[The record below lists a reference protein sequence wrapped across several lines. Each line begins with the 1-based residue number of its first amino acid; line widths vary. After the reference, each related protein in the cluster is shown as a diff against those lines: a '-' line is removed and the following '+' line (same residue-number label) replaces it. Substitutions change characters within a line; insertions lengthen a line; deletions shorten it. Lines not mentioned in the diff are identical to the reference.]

1 MKINEIVTEG
11 KTGPGLWANIH
22 AKQERIKHG
31 SGEKMRKPGS
41 KGAPTAKNF
50 RDSASEGVAEE
61 TEKNPFEKGSMGHAL
76 WRDLSKTK
84 KASPQQQQRNRE
96 RFAKRDAEKSMGL
109 HASLEQHA
117 DDKMKELG
125 HKFRP
130 VDEGIGGDMAKLGG
144 IAALGVGGALVGNY
158 SDTQQPKVEIGG
170 QIAFVEPAHSNVP
183 DSAMTLTGKDG
194 KTYRVWATKGTAQS
208 SKRYH
213 AVPVTQ
219 VKEQGVAEEAGTK
232 GFRVTWSEAGSDKH
246 TSGLLLKP
254 GAIEHAKMLKKK
266 PGTSNVKIVPY
277 RQVSEMD
284 GDGSGRDGSN
294 RKRISSYGTRDRDIS
309 GPDIHLG
316 AKNTMKRKDI
326 VKRATSTLNK
336 AFKTSKN

>member
-1 MKINEIVTEG
+1 
-11 KTGPGLWANIH
+11 
-22 AKQERIKHG
+22 
-31 SGEKMRKPGS
+31 
-41 KGAPTAKNF
+41 
-50 RDSASEGVAEE
+50 
-61 TEKNPFEKGSMGHAL
+61 
-76 WRDLSKTK
+76 
-84 KASPQQQQRNRE
+84 
-96 RFAKRDAEKSMGL
+96 MGL

-130 VDEGIGGDMAKLGG
+130 V
-144 IAALGVGGALVGNY
+144 
-158 SDTQQPKVEIGG
+158 
-170 QIAFVEPAHSNVP
+170 
-183 DSAMTLTGKDG
+183 
-194 KTYRVWATKGTAQS
+194 
-208 SKRYH
+208 
-213 AVPVTQ
+213 
-219 VKEQGVAEEAGTK
+219 AEDEAGTK

-284 GDGSGRDGSN
+284 GNGSGRDGSN

-326 VKRATSTLNK
+326 VKRAASTLNK
-336 AFKTSKN
+336 AFKTSKK